1 VKKRPDGITLISV
14 YHFLMAAVALMGFL
28 AIMAIPVVVGIST
41 LAAEVQDAHIPIAV
55 TGVLF
60 LVVGLVVLVVG
71 ALNLVLG
78 IALWNLRPWSRI
90 AVIIL
95 AAFRLFNFPLGTAV
109 GGLTIWYL
117 LQPDVEALF
126 VEQ

>member
-1 VKKRPDGITLISV
+1 MKRPDGITLIGI
-14 YHFLMAAVALMGFL
+14 YHFLMAGLSLVGFL
-28 AIMAIPVVVGIST
+28 AIMTVPVLVGVST
-41 LAAEVQDAHIPIAV
+41 IATHVEDAHIPIAI
-55 TGVLF
+55 TGALF
-60 LVVGLVVLVVG
+60 LAVGLVVLAIG
-71 ALNLVLG
+71 AANLVVG

-117 LQPDVEALF
+117 LQPEVEALF
-126 VEQ
+126 EA